1 MKILV
6 FGPNGQVGSALKGQ
20 ITDQFDTTFVT
31 RRDADLTQTGTVT
44 SCIETYRPTH
54 IINAAAFT
62 AVDDAEENS
71 GQAFLINE
79 NAVQEMATTAKMVG
93 ASIIHYSTDYVY
105 DGASARPYVETDATN
120 PLGVYGQSKL
130 AGEYALKKSG
140 CSHVVFRTSW
150 VISSVGKNFVKT
162 ILRLAK
168 TKDTLNVVSD
178 QVGAATS
185 ADLIARTTIR
195 YLTQQS
201 QIKGGDCFHL
211 TASGSGSWFD
221 VATYCVKKA
230 IGSGHALRLNPEHIM
245 PISSADYPTKAQ
257 RPGNSRLD
265 TSKLQSVLNK
275 TFPTWQEC
283 VDDTVERLSREG
295 FFSE

>member
-6 FGPNGQVGSALKGQ
+6 FGSNGQVGSALKSRVA
-20 ITDQFDTTFVT
+20 DRFDTAFLT
-31 RRDADLTQTGTVT
+31 RRDVDLTQAGSVA
-44 SCIETYRPTH
+44 SCVEAYRPTH

-62 AVDDAEENS
+62 AVDDAEEDFE
-71 GQAFLINE
+71 QAFLINE
-79 NAVQEMATTAKMVG
+79 NAVQEMANAAKIVD
-93 ASIIHYSTDYVY
+93 ASVIHYSTDYVF
-105 DGASARPYVETDATN
+105 DGTSARPYVESDATN

-140 CSHVVFRTSW
+140 CRHVVFRTSW

-178 QVGAATS
+178 QVGAVTS

-230 IGSGHALRLNPEHIM
+230 VGAGHALKLDPEHIM
-245 PISSADYPTKAQ
+245 PIPAADYPTKAQ

-265 TSKLQSVLNK
+265 TSKLQSVLNE

-283 VDDTVERLSREG
+283 VDNTIERLSREG

>member
-6 FGPNGQVGSALKGQ
+6 FGSNGQVGSALKNRVA
-20 ITDQFDTTFVT
+20 DRFDTTFVT
-31 RRDADLTQTGTVT
+31 RRDADLTQSGAVA
-44 SCIETYRPTH
+44 SCVEAYRPTH

-71 GQAFLINE
+71 RQAFLVNE
-79 NAVQEMATTAKMVG
+79 NAVYEMADAAKTFD
-93 ASIIHYSTDYVY
+93 ASIIHYSTDYVFS
-105 DGASARPYVETDATN
+105 GTSARPYIESDATD
-120 PLGVYGQSKL
+120 PLGIYGQSKL
-130 AGEYALKKSG
+130 AGERALRKSG
-140 CSHVVFRTSW
+140 CRHVVFRTSW
-150 VISSVGKNFVKT
+150 LISSVGTNFVKT

-168 TKDTLNVVSD
+168 TKDTLKVVSD
-178 QVGAATS
+178 QVGAVTS
-185 ADLIARTTIR
+185 ADLIARTTVR

-230 IGSGHALRLNPEHIM
+230 VDSGHALKLNPENIT
-245 PISSADYPTKAQ
+245 PISSANYPTKAQ

-265 TSKLQSVLNK
+265 TSKLQSVLNE

-283 VDDTVERLSREG
+283 VDDTVERLIREG

>member
-6 FGPNGQVGSALKGQ
+6 FGSNGQVGSALKSRVA
-20 ITDQFDTTFVT
+20 DRFDTVFLT
-31 RRDADLTQTGTVT
+31 RRDVDLTQAGAVS
-44 SCIETYRPTH
+44 SCVEAYRPTH

-71 GQAFLINE
+71 EQAFLINE
-79 NAVQEMATTAKMVG
+79 NAVQEMAKAAKTVD
-93 ASIIHYSTDYVY
+93 ASIIHYSTDYVF
-105 DGASARPYVETDATN
+105 DGTSARPYLESDATK
-120 PLGVYGQSKL
+120 PLGVYGRSKL
-130 AGEYALKKSG
+130 AGEHALKKSG
-140 CSHVVFRTSW
+140 CHHVVFRTSW

-168 TKDTLNVVSD
+168 TKDTLSVVSD

-185 ADLIARTTIR
+185 ADLIARTTIH

-221 VATYCVKKA
+221 VATYCVKKVVD
-230 IGSGHALRLNPEHIM
+230 SGHAIKLNPEHIM
-245 PISSADYPTKAQ
+245 PISSADYPTKVQ
-257 RPGNSRLD
+257 RPENSRLD
-265 TSKLQSVLNK
+265 TSKLQSVFNE